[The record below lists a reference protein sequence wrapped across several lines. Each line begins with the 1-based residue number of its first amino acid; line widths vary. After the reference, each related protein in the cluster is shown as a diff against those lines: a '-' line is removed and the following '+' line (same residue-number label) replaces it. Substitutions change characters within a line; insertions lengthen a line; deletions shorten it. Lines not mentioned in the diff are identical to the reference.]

1 MCKGYMML
9 SREKVDDFEWSCNPN
24 VFYVF
29 FKLLFKAN
37 YKDKKWE
44 GVDVKRGQLVAG
56 RKALSEELNLS
67 EQQIRTCLDKLTK
80 TGYINQQT
88 TNKYTIITIC
98 EYDSWIGG
106 QQLLQPTN
114 NQQIT
119 NNQPTN
125 NQQITT
131 PIIKEI
137 KEISKEEDTNVSKKK
152 SSVFVPPSVEEV
164 AEYIKQKGYHFNA
177 QSFVDYYEADDWHYG
192 KGANRKK
199 VSNWKRCCSTWEEKR
214 RNNSADMFAQPVS
227 VQPQSSEA
235 TKKYYAYHIGF
246 DTEAEADAF
255 FEEQE
260 KIREGIYNGTYKV
273 TVRNVDD
280 WLAQGNALKVVDGV
294 VYDYDL

>member
-1 MCKGYMML
+1 MCKGYMRI
-9 SREKVDDFEWSCNPN
+9 SREKMSDWRWLENQTK
-24 VFYVF
+24 FYVF
-29 FKLLFKAN
+29 FRLLMMAN
-37 YKDKKWE
+37 YKDKPFEKII
-44 GVDVKRGQLVAG
+44 VKRGQLIFSYESLSAKLKVSLQTLRTTLKDLQNTNEINIQST
-56 RKALSEELNLS
+56 RKWSLL
-67 EQQIRTCLDKLTK
+67 
-80 TGYINQQT
+80 
-88 TNKYTIITIC
+88 TIC
-98 EYDSWIGG
+98 EYDSW
-106 QQLLQPTN
+106 QESENETNMQLTYNQHTN
-114 NQQIT
+114 NTQVT
-119 NNQPTN
+119 LS
-125 NQQITT
+125 
-131 PIIKEI
+131 
-137 KEISKEEDTNVSKKK
+137 EISKENNKYKEEDTNVSKKK
-152 SSVFVPPSVEEV
+152 SPVFVAPSVEEV
-164 AEYIKQKGYHFNA
+164 AEYIKQKGYHFDA

-227 VQPQSSEA
+227 VQPQLSEA